1 MAEGPRKIGFVIPWY
16 SDTMG
21 GGAETACR
29 MLAKMLQGAGAAVE
43 VLTTQVKDFRSD
55 WSKNHY
61 ARGVSSEGGIA
72 VRRFPAAR
80 FPEARGEG
88 SRFHKINARL
98 IAGEKIGEEEERFFL
113 RGAVDSPELY
123 EYLGANK
130 GAYIF
135 AFLPYLFGTTYWGV
149 RACAESAVLIP
160 CLHDEGYARMA
171 ATGETVR
178 AARGVIFL
186 SSAERELARKLY
198 GDFRDLGVLGLPLES
213 GEGEGGD
220 GARFTRKYGRE
231 NFLLYAGRTDE
242 GKNAELLVG
251 FFVRYIEE
259 TGSDLQLLFM
269 GVKHPPGLGWRPDR
283 IHALGFLSER
293 DKRDCF
299 AAALALCV
307 PSVMES
313 FSIVMMESWLAGRP
327 AIANERCAVTSAFC
341 RESNGGLWFA
351 DYEDFRGVVKFL
363 EADRE
368 KAAAMGE
375 SGRAFVKR
383 NFQPEHVARKYLD
396 ALTAAGG
403 EGTALVR
410 DLFARDERGAR

>member
-1 MAEGPRKIGFVIPWY
+1 MEAGRKKIGFVIPFY

-29 MLAKMLQGAGAAVE
+29 MLAKLLQGAGAAVE
-43 VLTTQVKDFRSD
+43 VLTTQVKGFRSE
-55 WSKNHY
+55 WSKNHFS
-61 ARGVSSEGGIA
+61 RGISSEGGIA

-80 FPEARGEG
+80 FPEGRGEG
-88 SRFHKINARL
+88 SRFQRINARL
-98 IAGEKIGEEEERFFL
+98 MAGEKIGEEEERFFL

-123 EYLGANK
+123 DFLAANK
-130 GAYIF
+130 GEYIF
-135 AFLPYLFGTTYWGV
+135 VFIPYLFGTSYWGV

-160 CLHDEGYARMA
+160 CLHDEGYARMS
-171 ATGETVR
+171 TTRETML
-178 AARGVIFL
+178 AARGSIFL
-186 SSAERELARKLY
+186 SSAERDLARSLY
-198 GDFRDLGVLGLPLES
+198 GDVRDLGVLGLPLAS
-213 GEGEGGD
+213 EGSGD

-242 GKNAELLVG
+242 GKNAEMLVR

-259 TGSDLQLLFM
+259 TGSGLSLLFM
-269 GVKHPPGLGWRPDR
+269 GVKNPPGLGWRPDR
-283 IHALGFLSER
+283 IHALGFLSEQ

-327 AIANERCAVTSAFC
+327 VIANERCAVTSAFC
-341 RESNGGLWFA
+341 SESNGGLWFA

-363 EADRE
+363 EAERE
-368 KAAAMGE
+368 TAAAMGE
-375 SGRAFVKR
+375 SGRAFVKKT
-383 NFQPEHVARKYLD
+383 FAPETVARKYLD
-396 ALTAAGG
+396 ALGVAGG
-403 EGTALVR
+403 EGGALVR